1 MAAKLWAHVVVP
13 ATTLRDE
20 PDLPEIPGII
30 AKIHEDGE
38 RALVEASWTTWCIP
52 DVQTTLGVVDVDRAW
67 PKQARTLPP
76 TLAALEAQHLR
87 PYQRQAV
94 EFFSLPRP
102 GGILADAMGLGK
114 TRTAAFAAAR
124 VAHETSRLPL
134 IVGPKYLRSA
144 WRDELRRVGLLDD
157 DARFV
162 VFEGL
167 TVDRQALTRV
177 DALYDDFRRTGRL
190 AWGFIHYDVA
200 QAWSGV
206 LYRRFGACV
215 VDEAHAIK
223 SPKARRTQA
232 VHALA
237 LSMPWRLVLTGTP
250 MPNRPSELWSL
261 LTVAC
266 GAKTWGSHFEFRA
279 RYCGATPGEYGWI
292 DTGPTHVDE
301 LGARLERCYVRR
313 TPTSEG
319 VVLPPLTRV
328 SQLVALDDPKTAA
341 AIADEL
347 AGIDLA
353 ALERMLDAGI
363 IGNEYL
369 RALARVRKHSSRVK
383 VPATAALVVE
393 QLGSSSDR
401 SVVVF
406 AHERAMADKVAR
418 AVADEA
424 RERLAIAPTVFVVTG
439 AMDADE
445 RARVV
450 AQFQALPGG
459 AVLVATYGALSVGV
473 TLTAADVV
481 VLHDLDWTPA
491 TLLQAEARIH
501 RVSQARPCFSY
512 WMVCEDG
519 VDTLFA
525 RVLSTKACAM
535 RDVLDD
541 VDASNALAD
550 TRLDADA

>member
-1 MAAKLWAHVVVP
+1 MSAKLWAHVVVP
-13 ATTLRDE
+13 TTTLRDA
-20 PDLPEIPGII
+20 PDLPEIPGIV
-30 AKIHEDGE
+30 AKIYEDGD
-38 RALVEASWTTWCIP
+38 RALVEASWTTWCLP
-52 DVQTTLGVVDVDRAW
+52 DVQAALDVVDVDDAW
-67 PKQARTLPP
+67 PKPP
-76 TLAALEAQHLR
+76 RETPSTFAVLEAQHLR

-102 GGILADAMGLGK
+102 GGVLADAMGLGK

-124 VAHETSRLPL
+124 VAHATSRLPL
-134 IVGPKYLRSA
+134 VVGPKYLRSA
-144 WRDELRRVGLLDD
+144 WRDELRRVGLLDTPE
-157 DARFV
+157 RFV

-167 TVDRQALTRV
+167 AVDRAALARV

-232 VHALA
+232 VHALT
-237 LSMPWRLVLTGTP
+237 LSMSWRLVLTGTP

-266 GAKTWGSHFEFRA
+266 GPKSWGSYFEFRQ
-279 RYCGATPGEYGWI
+279 RYCGATPGEYGWV
-292 DTGPTHVDE
+292 DTGPSHVDE
-301 LGARLERCYVRR
+301 LGVRLDRCYMRR

-319 VVLPPLTRV
+319 VTLPPLTRV
-328 SQLVALDDPKTAA
+328 PQLVALDDSKTAA

-347 AGIDLA
+347 AGVDLV
-353 ALERMLDAGI
+353 ALERMLEAGMI
-363 IGNEYL
+363 ANDYL

-383 VPATAALVVE
+383 VPATASLVAE
-393 QLGSSSDR
+393 QLGAAPDR
-401 SVVVF
+401 NVVVF
-406 AHERAMADKVAR
+406 THERAMADKVAR
-418 AVADEA
+418 AVADEV
-424 RERLAIAPTVFVVTG
+424 RERLGVAPTTFVVTG
-439 AMDADE
+439 AMRADE

-450 AQFQALPGG
+450 ERFQALAGG

-501 RVSQARPCFSY
+501 RVSQSRPCFSY

-525 RVLSTKACAM
+525 RVLSNKAGAM

-541 VDASNALAD
+541 NDASNALAE
-550 TRLDADA
+550 TRLDVDA